1 MRGGWKETEKDTH
14 IDVIWE
20 ELKKLVKKSMIRS
33 ERKIRRK
40 KLDYRDW

>member
-1 MRGGWKETEKDTH
+1 MRGGWKKTEKDTH

-20 ELKKLVKKSMIRS
+20 ELKKLVKKSMICF
-33 ERKIRRK
+33 ERKITRK